1 MNDCLGRKV
10 ITDSFFLM
18 PGKAGAMFFYFLLFI
33 FGWIPVF
40 RGVTRLCNIS
50 FSFQKGI
57 NGQERI
63 RTFEGVSQ
71 WIYSPPRLTAS
82 VPTRRF
88 IDK

>member
-1 MNDCLGRKV
+1 M
-10 ITDSFFLM
+10 
-18 PGKAGAMFFYFLLFI
+18 
-33 FGWIPVF
+33 
-40 RGVTRLCNIS
+40 TRLCNIS

-82 VPTRRF
+82 VPTRSF
-88 IDK
+88 IDKQRDITMSLRSSLVDKKMHVM

>member
-10 ITDSFFLM
+10 ITLTSFLSCQ
-18 PGKAGAMFFYFLLFI
+18 GKQKPSFLLFI
-33 FGWIPVF
+33 FGWIRVF
-40 RGVTRLCNIS
+40 RGMTRLRNIS

-88 IDK
+88 INK